1 MFETV
6 RAWVQANPVR
16 VRAAIAAL
24 VGWLSHQYPQI
35 ETAIGSKSLV
45 AVLMG
50 LVTLALGEAASRK
63 VAASKAHATTYDGK
77 ILE

>member
-1 MFETV
+1 MFETT
-6 RAWVQANPVR
+6 RAWLRANPVR
-16 VRAAIAAL
+16 VHAAIAAL

-35 ETAIGSKSLV
+35 NAAIGSKELV

-63 VAASKAHATTYDGK
+63 VAASKAHAKTYDGK
-77 ILE
+77 IIE